1 VTNKYQAQTLS
12 ELITP
17 KQLNA
22 IRCIGTSKGINY
34 ESESQRIYQ
43 CAPEELNIKTASLF
57 ITYLSAK
64 PRRWMTRTDIAA
76 QAA

>member
-1 VTNKYQAQTLS
+1 MTNKFQAQSLA

-22 IRCIGTSKGINY
+22 IRCIGTSKNLNV
-34 ESESQRIYQ
+34 ESESQCTYQ
-43 CAPEELNIKTASLF
+43 CAPEELNIRTASNF
-57 ITYLSAK
+57 ITYLSAQ
-64 PRRWMTRTDIAA
+64 PRRWMNA